1 MENGKTKIAIKIV
14 QEWKVYKFFSLFSIQ
29 TKIERKTAQ
38 RFEIISERA
47 ISIAFSKDIS
57 LNFSFLELFINIS

>member
-29 TKIERKTAQ
+29 TKIERNTAQ
-38 RFEIISERA
+38 CFEIINEGA
-47 ISIAFSKDIS
+47 ISIAFSKEIS
-57 LNFSFLELFINIS
+57 LNFLLLELFINIS